1 MFSHVTVGVSDL
13 DAAAAFYD
21 AILSPL
27 GLRQREVTPD
37 GGPAARCW
45 ITPGQALPRLYAY
58 QPFDRQPASAGNG
71 SGSGS
76 GNGNGNGSG
85 SMLAFLAGDEQQ
97 VRLAYAAGLLAGG
110 SSEGEPGERPHYG
123 KGYFG
128 AYLRDPDGNKIHL
141 VHRGDLA

>member
-45 ITPGQALPRLYAY
+45 ITPGQALPRFYAY

-71 SGSGS
+71 S
-76 GNGNGNGSG
+76 
-85 SMLAFLAGDEQQ
+85 MLAFLAGDEQQ
-97 VRLAYAAGLLAGG
+97 VRQAYAAGLLAGG